1 VRNADLARFTG
12 ASVLAHRLR
21 AFLTALGIAVG
32 VAAVV
37 LLTSIGEGVRQFV
50 LAEFTQF
57 GTNIINITPGTTKTM
72 GGSIGVFGTVRP
84 LTIDDAE
91 ALRRAPYATATVPVV
106 QGNAEVE
113 GNGRK
118 RRVTVYGVGPEFAR
132 AFRFE
137 VAAGHFLPP
146 DDPRAPRS
154 FAVLGSKM
162 ADQLFGSA
170 NALGASVRVGG
181 GRYRVVGVMRP
192 KGTMIGFDLDDT
204 VYIPAASSLE
214 LFDRESLFEIDVLY
228 EEAAP
233 VEEVVEGIRRLLV
246 ARHGDEDFTITTQQ
260 QMLDTL
266 GSVLGVLTF
275 AVAALGS
282 ISLLVGA
289 VGIFT
294 IMTIAVRERTAEVG
308 LLRALGAGRRQVLAL
323 FLTEAVVLSLL
334 GGFAGLAFGAG
345 LAWLLGEAVRQLPV
359 SFSLPFMSLAVG
371 LSVVIGL
378 LAGILPA
385 LNAARLDP
393 VEALRAE

>member
-1 VRNADLARFTG
+1 VRAADLVKFTG
-12 ASVLAHRLR
+12 GSVLAHRMR
-21 AFLTALGIAVG
+21 ALLTALGIAVG

-37 LLTSIGEGVRQFV
+37 LLTSIGEGVRRFV
-50 LAEFTQF
+50 VAEFTQF
-57 GTNIINITPGTTKTM
+57 GTNIINVTPGTTQTM

-84 LTIDDAE
+84 LSIDDAE
-91 ALRRAPYATATVPVV
+91 ALRRAPYATASVPVV

-118 RRVTVYGVGPEFAR
+118 RRVTVYGVGHEFAT

-137 VAAGHFLPP
+137 VGAGSFLPP

-154 FAVLGSKM
+154 LAVLGSKM
-162 ADQLFGSA
+162 AEQLFGGS
-170 NALGASVRVGG
+170 NALGASIRVGSE
-181 GRYRVVGVMRP
+181 RYRVVGVMRS

-204 VYIPAASSLE
+204 VYLPAARALE
-214 LFDRESLFEIDVLY
+214 LFDRDSLFEIDVLY
-228 EEAAP
+228 DEDAP
-233 VEEVVEGIRRLLV
+233 VDEVVDGIRRVMV

-308 LLRALGAGRRQVLAL
+308 LLRALGAGRDQVLAL

-334 GGFAGLAFGAG
+334 GGLAGLAFGAG
-345 LAWLLGEAVRQLPV
+345 VAWLLGQAVSQLPV
-359 SFSLPFMSLAVG
+359 SFSTLFMGLALG
-371 LSVVIGL
+371 LSVLIGL

-385 LNAARLDP
+385 MSAARLDP

>member
-1 VRNADLARFTG
+1 VRAADLVKYTG
-12 ASVLAHRLR
+12 GSVLAQRMR
-21 AFLTALGIAVG
+21 ALLTALGIAVG

-37 LLTSIGEGVRQFV
+37 LLTSIGEGVRQV
-50 LAEFTQF
+50 VVAEFTQF
-57 GTNIINITPGTTKTM
+57 GTNIVSVTPGSTQTM

-91 ALRRAPYATATVPVV
+91 ALRRAPHVTASVPVV

-118 RRVTVYGVGPEFAR
+118 RRVTVYGAGHEFAD

-137 VAAGHFLPP
+137 VATGSFLPA

-154 FAVLGSKM
+154 LAVLGSKM
-162 ADQLFGSA
+162 AGQLFGDA
-170 NALGASVRVGG
+170 NPLGANVRVGSE
-181 GRYRVVGVMRP
+181 RYRVIGVMRP

-204 VYIPAASSLE
+204 VYVPAARALE
-214 LFDRESLFEIDVLY
+214 LFDRDSLFEVDVLY
-228 EEAAP
+228 AEDAP
-233 VEEVVEGIRRLLV
+233 VAEVVEGIRRVLM
-246 ARHGDEDFTITTQQ
+246 ARHGDEDFTVTTQQ

-308 LLRALGAGRRQVLAL
+308 LLRALGAGRDQVLAL
-323 FLTEAVVLSLL
+323 FLAEAVVLSLL
-334 GGFAGLAFGAG
+334 GGLAGLAFGAG
-345 LAWLLGEAVRQLPV
+345 VAWLLGETVRQLPV
-359 SFSLPFMSLAVG
+359 SFSTLFMGLALG

-385 LNAARLDP
+385 MNAARLDP
-393 VEALRAE
+393 IEALRAE

>member
-1 VRNADLARFTG
+1 MRAADLVRFTSG
-12 ASVLAHRLR
+12 SVFAHRMR
-21 AFLTALGIAVG
+21 ALLTALGIAVG

-37 LLTSIGEGVRQFV
+37 LLTSIGEGVRRFV
-50 LAEFTQF
+50 VAEFTQF
-57 GTNIINITPGTTKTM
+57 GTNIINVTPGTTQTM

-91 ALRRAPYATATVPVV
+91 ALRRAPYATASVPVV

-118 RRVTVYGVGPEFAR
+118 RRVTVYGVGPEFAD
-132 AFRFE
+132 AFRFD
-137 VAAGHFLPP
+137 VAEGGFLPP

-154 FAVLGSKM
+154 LAVLGSKM
-162 ADQLFGSA
+162 SDQLFGEV
-170 NALGASVRVGG
+170 NALGASIRVGSE
-181 GRYRVVGVMRP
+181 RYRVVGVMRS

-204 VYIPAASSLE
+204 VYVPAARALE
-214 LFDRESLFEIDVLY
+214 LFDRDSLFEIDVLY
-228 EEAAP
+228 EEDAP
-233 VEEVVEGIRRLLV
+233 VTEVVDGIRRVLG

-294 IMTIAVRERTAEVG
+294 IMTIAVRERTPEVG
-308 LLRALGAGRRQVLAL
+308 LLRALGAGRDQVLAL
-323 FLTEAVVLSLL
+323 FLAEAVVLSVL
-334 GGFAGLAFGAG
+334 GGLAGLAFGAG
-345 LAWLLGEAVRQLPV
+345 LAWLLGELVSQLPV
-359 SFSLPFMSLAVG
+359 SFSTLFMALALG

-378 LAGILPA
+378 VAGILPA
-385 LNAARLDP
+385 MNAARLDP
-393 VEALRAE
+393 VEALRTE

>member
-1 VRNADLARFTG
+1 MRAADLVKFTG
-12 ASVLAHRLR
+12 GSVFAHRMR
-21 AFLTALGIAVG
+21 AVLTALGIAVG

-37 LLTSIGEGVRQFV
+37 LLTSIGEGVRRFV
-50 LAEFTQF
+50 VAEFTQF
-57 GTNIINITPGTTKTM
+57 GTNIINVTPGTTQTM

-84 LTIDDAE
+84 LSIDDAE
-91 ALRRAPYATATVPVV
+91 ALRRAPYATASVPVV

-118 RRVTVYGVGPEFAR
+118 RRVTVYGVGHEFAE

-137 VAAGHFLPP
+137 VGAGSFLPP

-154 FAVLGSKM
+154 LAVLGSKM
-162 ADQLFGSA
+162 AEQLFGES
-170 NALGASVRVGG
+170 NALGASIRVGSE
-181 GRYRVVGVMRP
+181 RYRVVGVMRS

-204 VYIPAASSLE
+204 VYLPAARALE

-233 VEEVVEGIRRLLV
+233 VGEVVDGIRRVMV

-308 LLRALGAGRRQVLAL
+308 LLRALGAGRHQVLAL
-323 FLTEAVVLSLL
+323 FLAEAVVLSLL
-334 GGFAGLAFGAG
+334 GGLSGLAFGAG
-345 LAWLLGEAVRQLPV
+345 VAWLLGEAVSQLPV
-359 SFSLPFMSLAVG
+359 SFSTLFMGLALG

-378 LAGILPA
+378 VAGILPA
-385 LNAARLDP
+385 MNAARLDP

>member
-1 VRNADLARFTG
+1 MRVADLVKFTG
-12 ASVLAHRLR
+12 HSVLAHRMR
-21 AFLTALGIAVG
+21 ALLTALGIAVG

-37 LLTSIGEGVRQFV
+37 LLTSIGEGVRRFV

-57 GTNIINITPGTTKTM
+57 GTNIVSVTPGTAQTM

-91 ALRRAPYATATVPVV
+91 ALRRVPYATASVPVV

-118 RRVTVYGVGPEFAR
+118 RRVTVYGTGHEFAD

-137 VAAGHFLPP
+137 VASGGYLPP

-162 ADQLFGSA
+162 AQEIFGDA
-170 NALGASVRVGG
+170 NALGSSVRVGSE
-181 GRYRVVGVMRP
+181 RYRVIGVMKP

-204 VYIPAASSLE
+204 VYIPAGRALE
-214 LFDRESLFEIDVLY
+214 LFDRESLFEVDVLY
-228 EEAAP
+228 EESAP
-233 VEEVVEGIRRLLV
+233 VAEVVEGIRRLMLD
-246 ARHGDEDFTITTQQ
+246 RHGDEDITITTQQ

-266 GSVLGVLTF
+266 GSVLGVLSF

-294 IMTIAVRERTAEVG
+294 IMTIAVRERTSEVG
-308 LLRALGAGRRQVLAL
+308 LLRALGAERDQVLAC
-323 FLTEAVVLSLL
+323 FLVEAVALSLL
-334 GGFAGLAFGAG
+334 GGLAGLAFGAG
-345 LAWLLGEAVRQLPV
+345 VAWVLGETVRQLPV
-359 SFSLPFMSLAVG
+359 SFSPLYMGLALG

-378 LAGILPA
+378 VAGILPA

-393 VEALRAE
+393 VEALRAD

>member
-1 VRNADLARFTG
+1 VRGPDLARFTG
-12 ASVLAHRLR
+12 RSVVAHRMR
-21 AFLTALGIAVG
+21 ALLTALGIAVG

-37 LLTSIGEGVRQFV
+37 LLTSIGEGVRRFV
-50 LAEFTQF
+50 VAEFTQF
-57 GTNIINITPGTTKTM
+57 GTNIIGITPGTSQTM

-84 LTIDDAE
+84 LSIDDAE
-91 ALRRAPYATATVPVV
+91 ALRRVPHVTASVPVV

-113 GNGRK
+113 AGGRK
-118 RRVTVYGVGPEFAR
+118 RRVTVYGTGADFGR
-132 AFRFE
+132 AFGFE
-137 VAAGHFLPP
+137 VAQGSYLPP

-154 FAVLGSKM
+154 LAVLGSKM
-162 ADQLFGSA
+162 AQELFGDA
-170 NALGASVRVGG
+170 NALGATVRVGG
-181 GRYRVVGVMRP
+181 ERYRVVGVMRS

-204 VYIPAASSLE
+204 VYVPAARALE

-228 EEAAP
+228 EEGAP
-233 VEEVVEGIRRLLV
+233 VDEVVAGLRRVLL
-246 ARHGDEDFTITTQQ
+246 ARHGGEDFTITTQQ

-266 GSVLGVLTF
+266 GSVLDVLTF

-294 IMTIAVRERTAEVG
+294 IMTIAVRERTGEIG
-308 LLRALGAGRRQVLAL
+308 LLRALGAGRDQVLMV
-323 FLTEAVVLSLL
+323 FLAEAVVLSLL
-334 GGFAGLAFGAG
+334 GGLAGLVAGGAV
-345 LAWLLGEAVRQLPV
+345 AWLLGATVRQLPV
-359 SFSLPFMSLAVG
+359 SFSPLFIVLA
-371 LSVVIGL
+371 LTSSVIIGL